1 MAEKQLDENKHIR
14 PRDQAR
20 GHKISGRQKIIC
32 IKTKL
37 QYKSIDE
44 TSVEKYRRNF
54 SRKG

>member
-44 TSVEKYRRNF
+44 TSVEK
-54 SRKG
+54 SRLKYCYL